1 MLKKFEITGVHTEIS
16 DNLRKY
22 VTKKLGKI
30 DKYLSKQA
38 RPSAHLEVFLKES
51 KEGGK
56 KLYTCNAILH
66 LPHDTIKVSESTIN
80 MFAAVADCSIVLN
93 GSTCCLAVNRSTSAG
108 RLGPK
113 KPCLSEKCKKTTR
126 ILHRKTLQYL
136 G

>member
-80 MFAAVADCSIVLN
+80 MFAAVDISQAKLKQQINRYKESHGSPKRSRRLFDRAKRLN
-93 GSTCCLAVNRSTSAG
+93 LLPG
-108 RLGPK
+108 RQP
-113 KPCLSEKCKKTTR
+113 
-126 ILHRKTLQYL
+126 IN
-136 G
+136 